1 MRQRGRLTRGVNL
14 GGEQAEN
21 DPLLE
26 FVFYRSGDYHAIES
40 RLDSRCFIIGR
51 TGSGKSAALQ
61 HLEESFPGKVIR
73 ITPEDLS
80 LPYIVDLQVVR
91 YLDSLDVHL
100 DLLFTALWKH
110 VLLVELIR
118 HRYNVDSPAAKQNFL
133 ELLRER
139 IRRDPAKKAALE
151 YLDEFGSKFWCE
163 TDERVREI
171 TETFEE
177 KIDAEAK
184 ARFGLPHVG
193 LTAGTDSGSAA
204 KIESRSEQADR
215 FQRVVN
221 QTQLARL
228 NKMLSVLDED
238 ILDTPQHSTY
248 VIIDDLDREWV
259 DERLANDLIRCLF
272 TTVLHLQRVRHL
284 KVLVALR
291 TNIFRELD
299 FGVRGGQ
306 EEKFRSLVL
315 QMKWSKGDLEQLLD
329 ERVRYLSDQS
339 NGNLELE
346 SISDLLPGVNKTRG
360 NPLDYILERTLMR
373 PRDAISFINE
383 CLTRH
388 SGKDHLTWDEITSA
402 EAAYSGQRLLA
413 LRDEWKP
420 TYTDIQ
426 MVFEVFRK
434 ASLPMTRQQFSNYLD
449 EAMLLLS
456 DDSGF
461 RGHRWMEALSAAMW
475 ASNGEKSWTDLYQ
488 PLAKMLYE
496 IGFIGIARPPKGKI
510 IYFYDDATLADNPTI
525 LEHARNFNIHPAYH
539 MALDLKAN
547 YRHARVAFD

>member
-1 MRQRGRLTRGVNL
+1 VPRQNGRLRGGANL

-26 FVFYRSGDYHAIES
+26 FVFYRSGDYNTIES

-80 LPYIVDLQVVR
+80 LPYIVDLQVVK
-91 YLDSLDVHL
+91 YLDSLDVRL

-118 HRYNVDSPAAKQNFL
+118 HRYNVDSPRAKQNFL
-133 ELLRER
+133 DLLRDR
-139 IRRDPAKKAALE
+139 INRDPAKRAALE

-171 TETFEE
+171 TETFEQ
-177 KIDAEAK
+177 KIDAEAR
-184 ARFGLPHVG
+184 ARVGLPHLG
-193 LTAGTDSGSAA
+193 LTAGTDTGSSL
-204 KIESRSEQADR
+204 KTESRSELADR

-272 TTVLHLQRVRHL
+272 TTVLHLQRVGNL

-315 QMKWSKGDLEQLLD
+315 QMTWSKSDLEQLLD
-329 ERVRYLSDQS
+329 ERVRYLSEQS
-339 NGNLELE
+339 GGELDLT
-346 SISDLLPGVNKTRG
+346 SISDLLPSANKARG
-360 NPLDYILERTLMR
+360 YALDYILERTLMR
-373 PRDAISFINE
+373 PRDAISFVNE
-383 CLTRH
+383 CISRH
-388 SGKDHLTWDEITSA
+388 SGKDHLTWDEIISA
-402 EAAYSGQRLLA
+402 EAAYSEKRLFA

-420 TYTDIQ
+420 TYPDIQ
-426 MVFEVFRK
+426 MVFGVFRK
-434 ASLPMTRQQFSNYLD
+434 AILPMTKQQFSDYLD

-461 RGHRWMEALSAAMW
+461 RGSRWMEALSAAMW
-475 ASNGEKSWTDLYQ
+475 KSNGHSSWTDLYQ
-488 PLAKMLYE
+488 PLTRMLYE
-496 IGFIGIARPPKGKI
+496 IGFIGIARPPKTKM
-510 IYFYDDATLADNPTI
+510 IYSYQDATLADNPTV
-525 LEHARNFNIHPAYH
+525 LDSVTRFSVHPAYH
-539 MALDLKAN
+539 MALDLKTYN
-547 YRHARVAFD
+547 YHR

>member
-1 MRQRGRLTRGVNL
+1 LARQRGRLRGGASL
-14 GGEQAEN
+14 GGEQAEA

-26 FVFYRSGDYHAIES
+26 FVFYRSGDYNSIES
-40 RLDSRCFIIGR
+40 RLDPRCFIVGR

-61 HLEESFPGKVIR
+61 HLEEAFPDKVIR

-80 LPYIVDLQVVR
+80 LPYIVDLGVVR

-133 ELLRER
+133 DTLRDR
-139 IRRDPAKKAALE
+139 VKRDPGKKAALE

-184 ARFGLPHVG
+184 ARFGLPQAS
-193 LTAGTDSGSAA
+193 LAAGTGSGTTLRT
-204 KIESRSEQADR
+204 ESRAEQADR
-215 FQRVVN
+215 FQRIVN

-238 ILDTPQHSTY
+238 ILDTPQQSTY

-272 TTVLHLQRVRHL
+272 QTVLQLKRVRYL

-291 TNIFRELD
+291 TNIFHELD

-306 EEKFRSLVL
+306 EEKYRALVL
-315 QMKWSKGDLEQLLD
+315 HMKWSKDDLEQLMD
-329 ERVRYLSDQS
+329 ERVRYMSGQSDGS
-339 NGNLELE
+339 LM
-346 SISDLLPGVNKTRG
+346 SVDALLPRSNKTRG
-360 NPLDYILERTLMR
+360 YAFDYILDRTLMR
-373 PRDAISFINE
+373 PRDTISFLNE
-383 CLTRH
+383 CLSLH
-388 SGKDHLTWDEITSA
+388 SGKGYLTWNEITRA
-402 EAAYSGQRLLA
+402 EKAYSEKRLLA

-420 TYTDIQ
+420 TYPDIQ
-426 MVFEVFRK
+426 MVFELFRK
-434 ASLPMTRQQFSNYLD
+434 AVLPIPKQQFSTYLD

-456 DDSGF
+456 DRNF
-461 RGHRWMEALSAAMW
+461 RGVRWMTALSEVMW
-475 ASNGEKSWTDLYQ
+475 TSTGEESWADLYQ
-488 PLAKMLYE
+488 PLVRMLYE
-496 IGFIGIARPPKGKI
+496 IGFIGFARPPGTTP
-510 IYFYDDATLADNPTI
+510 IYSYDDMGLAGNPYI
-525 LEHARNFNIHPAYH
+525 LEETNNFFIHPTYH
-539 MALDLKAN
+539 KALDLKTS
-547 YRHARVAFD
+547 YIHE

>member
-1 MRQRGRLTRGVNL
+1 MPRPKGNLRGGANL

-26 FVFYRSGDYHAIES
+26 FVFYRSDDYNTIES

-80 LPYIVDLQVVR
+80 LPYIVDLQVIK

-118 HRYNVDSPAAKQNFL
+118 HRYNVDSPAAKQNFFD
-133 ELLRER
+133 LLRDR
-139 IRRDPAKKAALE
+139 IKRDPAKKAALE

-171 TETFEE
+171 TDTFEE
-177 KIDAEAK
+177 KIGAEAK
-184 ARFGLPHVG
+184 ARFGVPYLG
-193 LTAGTDSGSAA
+193 LTAGTDSGSAVRT
-204 KIESRSEQADR
+204 ESRSEQADR

-248 VIIDDLDREWV
+248 VIIDDLDRQWV

-272 TTVLHLQRVRHL
+272 TTVLHLQRVRNL

-306 EEKFRSLVL
+306 EEKYRSLVL
-315 QMKWSKGDLEQLLD
+315 PMKWSKKDLEQLLD
-329 ERVRYLSDQS
+329 ERVRYLSEKS
-339 NGNLELE
+339 NGELNLE
-346 SISDLLPGVNKTRG
+346 SISDLLPSANKTRG
-360 NPLDYILERTLMR
+360 NALDFILERTLMR

-383 CLTRH
+383 CFSRH
-388 SGKDHLTWDEITSA
+388 VSKDHLTWEEILGA
-402 EAAYSGQRLLA
+402 EVAYSEKRLLA

-420 TYTDIQ
+420 TYPDIQ

-434 ASLPMTRQQFSNYLD
+434 ASLPMTRQQLSDYLD

-456 DDSGF
+456 DDSSF
-461 RGHRWMEALSAAMW
+461 RGSRWMEELSAAMW
-475 ASNGEKSWTDLYQ
+475 RSNGDQSWADLYQ
-488 PLAKMLYE
+488 PLTKMLYE
-496 IGFIGIARPPKGKI
+496 IGFIGIARPPKAKMV
-510 IYFYDDATLADNPTI
+510 YYYEDDALADNPST
-525 LEHARNFNIHPAYH
+525 LESVRNFSIHPAYH
-539 MALDLKAN
+539 MALGLKLN
-547 YRHARVAFD
+547 YYHG

>member
-1 MRQRGRLTRGVNL
+1 MHTWVHRAHDRIGGTVARQRGHLRGGTNL

-26 FVFYRSGDYHAIES
+26 FVFYRSGDYDTIEA
-40 RLDSRCFIIGR
+40 RLDPRCFIIGR

-73 ITPEDLS
+73 ISPEDLS
-80 LPYIVDLQVVR
+80 LPYIVDLQVIR

-133 ELLRER
+133 DLLRDR
-139 IRRDPAKKAALE
+139 IKRDPAKKAALE

-184 ARFGLPHVG
+184 ARFGLPHLG
-193 LTAGTDSGSAA
+193 LTAGTDSGSSV
-204 KIESRSEQADR
+204 KTESRSEQADR

-272 TTVLHLQRVRHL
+272 TTVLHLQRVRNL

-306 EEKFRSLVL
+306 EEKYRALVL
-315 QMKWSKGDLEQLLD
+315 QMRWSKEDLEQLLD
-329 ERVRYLSDQS
+329 ERVRYLSEKS
-339 NGNLELE
+339 NGELNLD
-346 SISDLLPGVNKTRG
+346 SISDLLPSANKTRG
-360 NPLDYILERTLMR
+360 YALDYILERTLMR

-383 CLTRH
+383 CFSRH
-388 SGKDHLTWDEITSA
+388 LSKDHLTWEAIISA
-402 EAAYSGQRLLA
+402 ETAYSEKRLLA

-420 TYTDIQ
+420 TYPDIQ
-426 MVFEVFRK
+426 MVLEVFRK
-434 ASLPMTRQQFSNYLD
+434 APQPMTKQQLSDYLD
-449 EAMLLLS
+449 EA
-456 DDSGF
+456 
-461 RGHRWMEALSAAMW
+461 SA
-475 ASNGEKSWTDLYQ
+475 
-488 PLAKMLYE
+488 
-496 IGFIGIARPPKGKI
+496 F
-510 IYFYDDATLADNPTI
+510 
-525 LEHARNFNIHPAYH
+525 
-539 MALDLKAN
+539 
-547 YRHARVAFD
+547 